1 MSEHP
6 VTPPMAHL
14 TPRGGKGGCLV
25 TALVIVALG
34 LIVVCV
40 VVILILKKGAAPG
53 GPDVQGI
60 DRLMKAGSDLTRAH
74 EIEFLFY
81 LPSRAS
87 AEKVSTRLQANG
99 YKVSIEEGVRG
110 PRSVLRATH
119 SMVPLVSEL
128 QALRLTFDEL
138 AVREG
143 GIYDDWKA
151 EVVR

>member
-1 MSEHP
+1 
-6 VTPPMAHL
+6 
-14 TPRGGKGGCLV
+14 V
-25 TALVIVALG
+25 TALVIVVLG
-34 LIVVCV
+34 LVVVCV
-40 VVILILKKGAAPG
+40 VVFLILKKGAVPG
-53 GPDVQGI
+53 SRDTRGI
-60 DRLMKAGSDLTRAH
+60 DRLRKAGSDLTRPH

-87 AEKVSTRLQANG
+87 AEKVSTRLQADG

-110 PRSVLRATH
+110 PRSVLRATR

-128 QALRLTFDEL
+128 QVLRLTFDEL